1 MSVYF
6 VTGAS
11 RGIGLEIVAHAL
23 KEGHQVVATARQ
35 SGSIG
40 ERLGEASDNLLSVDV
55 DVTDQVQVDAAVAS
69 ALSRF
74 ERIDVLV
81 NNAGRGLLTAVEEAS
96 DAAVRAIYDTNVFGA
111 LNIIRAVLP
120 GMRAQRAGRI
130 INISSVG
137 GFRGFAGW
145 GVYGSTKFA
154 LEGLSEALADELAP
168 LGIRVIVVE
177 PGYFRT
183 DFLDGSSLHLE
194 ENVIEDYISTVGVLR
209 NSHSALNHKQPGDP
223 VRAAQAIVEIAEAQ
237 DPPLR
242 LQLGTDSF
250 RVVSEKLVQVASEQR
265 QWRQL
270 AASTDFY
277 QVSDS

>member
-11 RGIGLEIVAHAL
+11 RGFGLEIVTHAL
-23 KEGHQVVATARQ
+23 KEGHQVVATARR
-35 SGSIG
+35 SDAVRD
-40 ERLGEASDNLLSVDV
+40 RLGEESDNLLSVDV
-55 DVTDQVQVDAAVAS
+55 DVTDQGQVDLAVAS

-74 ERIDVLV
+74 GRIDVLV

-111 LNIIRAVLP
+111 LNSIRAVLP

-154 LEGLSEALADELAP
+154 LEGLSEALADELTP

-183 DFLDGSSLHLE
+183 DFLDGSSLHIE
-194 ENVIEDYISTVGVLR
+194 ENVIEDYSPTVGVLR
-209 NSHSALNHKQPGDP
+209 NSYSALNHSQPGDP
-223 VRAAQAIVEIAEAQ
+223 VRAARAIVEIAEAQ

-242 LQLGTDSF
+242 LQLGSDSYQA
-250 RVVSEKLVQVASEQR
+250 VSEKLAQVAFEQR
-265 QWRQL
+265 QWRGL
-270 AASTDFY
+270 AVSTDFDR
-277 QVSDS
+277 VSDS